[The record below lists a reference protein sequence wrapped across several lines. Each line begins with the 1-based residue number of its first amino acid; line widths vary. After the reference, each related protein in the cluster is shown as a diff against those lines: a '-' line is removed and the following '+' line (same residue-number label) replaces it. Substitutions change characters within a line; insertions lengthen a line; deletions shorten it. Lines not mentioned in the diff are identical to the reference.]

1 MKKIIKDYFS
11 FSRKERVA
19 VMILLLLIGVF
30 LVMPYFFNTGF
41 KQPDVAEAVQELLV
55 EQQSSFNNRYK
66 TSDADSRHGVSKP
79 LSGDSKMA
87 GKLFEFDPNRIMA
100 EQWLQLGLREQTVR
114 TIMNYRNKGGRFATA
129 ADIRKIWGL
138 KREEADRLIP
148 YIRIAN
154 PGAMGKGNTS
164 EQAKQEV
171 VIKPGTFKVTRVIDI
186 NTATA
191 EEWKSLPGIGEVLSN
206 RIVRFRNKTGGF
218 GSIQEVSKT
227 YGLRDSVF
235 QKLLPHLKL
244 DSATI
249 PPNKS

>member
-19 VMILLLLIGVF
+19 VMVLLLLIGVF

-41 KQPDVAEAVQELLV
+41 KQPNVAEAVQELLV
-55 EQQSSFNNRYK
+55 EQQSSSSNGYK
-66 TSDADSRHGVSKP
+66 INDADSRPGVSRP
-79 LSGDSKMA
+79 
-87 GKLFEFDPNRIMA
+87 LFEFDPNRIMA
-100 EQWLQLGLREQTVR
+100 EQWLQLGLRAQTVR
-114 TIMNYRNKGGRFATA
+114 TIMNYRNKGGRFTTA

-138 KREEADRLIP
+138 KKEEADRLIP
-148 YIRIAN
+148 YIRIAT
-154 PGAMGKGNTS
+154 PGAMGKENTG
-164 EQAKQEV
+164 EQARLGAV
-171 VIKPGTFKVTRVIDI
+171 VKPGALKEIRVIDI

-206 RIVRFRNKTGGF
+206 RIVRFRDKIGGF

-235 QKLLPHLKL
+235 QKLIPYLKL
-244 DSATI
+244 DSTTI
-249 PPNKS
+249 PPKS

>member
-19 VMILLLLIGVF
+19 VMVLLLLIGVF

-55 EQQSSFNNRYK
+55 EQQSSFSNRYK
-66 TSDADSRHGVSKP
+66 TSDADSRPGISKP
-79 LSGDSKMA
+79 
-87 GKLFEFDPNRIMA
+87 LFEFDPNRIMA

-114 TIMNYRNKGGRFATA
+114 TIMNYRNKGGRFTTA

-138 KREEADRLIP
+138 KKEEADRLIP
-148 YIRIAN
+148 YIRIATQR
-154 PGAMGKGNTS
+154 AMGKENTG
-164 EQAKQEV
+164 EK
-171 VIKPGTFKVTRVIDI
+171 VIDI

-206 RIVRFRNKTGGF
+206 RIVRFRDKIGGF

-235 QKLLPHLKL
+235 QKLVPYLKL
-244 DSATI
+244 DSTTI
-249 PPNKS
+249 KPQ